1 MAYVAR
7 KALEQELTNQGKRI
21 VSDFLGDKFDG
32 EQKDKISTMIT
43 RLYDDSKTFFHAVK
57 HANKGA
63 IRGAFKNLGKV
74 KLLDS
79 SKAIQKIKK
88 DKIQTFKEF
97 LTNRLS

>member
-1 MAYVAR
+1 
-7 KALEQELTNQGKRI
+7 
-21 VSDFLGDKFDG
+21 
-32 EQKDKISTMIT
+32 MIT

-74 KLLDS
+74 KLLDA

-88 DKIQTFKEF
+88 DKKHKRGCGPDDAEGVSPAS
-97 LTNRLS
+97 LRASVLL